1 MGSKMSRLQR
11 AKQFMPFAAL
21 KGFEELL
28 AKVASHREAKVEL
41 SEDQMDEL
49 NKMIQGM
56 ESGDWVRIVYYT
68 GKQYAE
74 VVGPIDAVLVPTE
87 TVSIKGLIIPFTQIK
102 EINYYD
108 NSL

>member
-1 MGSKMSRLQR
+1 MSRLQR

-28 AKVASHREAKVEL
+28 AKVASYKEAKVEL

-49 NKMIQGM
+49 NQMIQGM
-56 ESGDWVRIVYYT
+56 ERGDWVRIVYYT
-68 GKQYAE
+68 GKQYTE
-74 VVGPIDAVLVPTE
+74 VVGRVDAVLISAQAVF
-87 TVSIKGLIIPFTQIK
+87 VQGRMIPFGHIK

-108 NSL
+108 NSI